1 MDIVTVAN
9 QVMPY
14 ITAAIGAY
22 GAAVLTKTQ
31 DLAAD
36 ESVNLG
42 RRLLQRFLG
51 REESRDRIE
60 AAVQE
65 VVETP
70 DDEDSRAAL
79 RGQLKKALTAD
90 PRLAEDVV
98 ALLRAIP
105 ESAIAAN
112 NGSQIVS
119 GSSISG
125 DNIQIG
131 SARDVDIHR
140 R

>member
-1 MDIVTVAN
+1 MDVVTLAN

-22 GAAVLTKTQ
+22 GGAVLTKAQ

-42 RRLLQRFLG
+42 RRLLGRFLG
-51 REESRDRIE
+51 REESRERIE
-60 AAVQE
+60 SAVQD

-70 DDEDSRAAL
+70 EDEDLHAAL
-79 RGQLKKALTAD
+79 RGQLKKALAAD
-90 PRLAEDVV
+90 PQLLGDITE
-98 ALLRAIP
+98 LLRTAP
-105 ESAIAAN
+105 PAAVAGN
-112 NGSQIVS
+112 LGSQIVS

-131 SARDVDIHR
+131 QARDVDIR
-140 R
+140 RR

>member
-1 MDIVTVAN
+1 MDIVALAN

-14 ITAAIGAY
+14 ITAAVGAY
-22 GAAVLTKTQ
+22 GGAVLTKAQ

-42 RRLLQRFLG
+42 RRLLQRFLS
-51 REESRDRIE
+51 REESRERIE
-60 AAVQE
+60 SAVQD

-70 DDEDSRAAL
+70 DDEDLHAAL
-79 RGQLKKALTAD
+79 RGQLKKALAAD
-90 PRLAEDVV
+90 PGLAGDV
-98 ALLRAIP
+98 AELLRTAP
-105 ESAIAAN
+105 AAAIAAN
-112 NGSQIVS
+112 VGSQIVS

-131 SARDVDIHR
+131 QARDVDIR
-140 R
+140 RH